1 MGADGVIAMIYTL
14 NDQYYV
20 RPLRLSD
27 LEGDYPL
34 WFEDQEVCQ
43 FNSHGKFF
51 KTIDYFR
58 QYIET
63 INLEN
68 KVVWAICHQADGHIG
83 NISLQEISMIN
94 RNAEFAIIIGNKKH
108 WGQGIGKLAGLK
120 LIQHGLYKLN
130 LERIYCSTA
139 DTNQAM
145 KALAISLGMIQ
156 EGCRRKHLF
165 IDGEWVDL
173 VEYGLLREDAKG
185 EKIVY

>member
-14 NDQYYV
+14 NNQYYV

-51 KTIDYFR
+51 KTIDYFH

-63 INLEN
+63 INLED
-68 KVVWAICHQADGHIG
+68 KVVWAICHQTDGHIG

-108 WGQGIGKLAGLK
+108 WRKGVGKLAGLK

-130 LERIYCSTA
+130 LERIYCNTA
-139 DTNQAM
+139 NTNQAM
-145 KALAISLGMIQ
+145 KTLAISLGMIQ

-173 VEYGLLREDAKG
+173 IEYGLLRENT
-185 EKIVY
+185 KIEEIAY